1 MEIVSLE
8 TGRATW
14 LFPTEEIGPL
24 GGLDVMAVIQGIA
37 ERYDFTSFPQHP
49 AREEIDKNGLKF
61 STGVFESDGK
71 RAGIAE
77 FALYSDGIVAVSNT
91 TEHSAS
97 FLEDLFEYVLR
108 EFQFRRPISPI
119 KKIYVSIV
127 TIEFDNAIT
136 GMLANQAALLS
147 LIGGYLNAPQNT
159 SHGVEVTRLDF
170 ALDDAALPTNAR
182 PKLVLEARQTVPLTR
197 RRYYSN
203 AAMHTKDHL
212 ELLSRIEE
220 TFMRPSTAGS

>member
-1 MEIVSLE
+1 MEIVSIE
-8 TGRATW
+8 SGRVTW
-14 LFPTEEIGPL
+14 LFPTEEIVPL
-24 GGLDVMAVIQGIA
+24 GGLDVMAVIKGIG
-37 ERYDFTSFPQHP
+37 ERYEFKNFPQNP

-61 STGVFESDGK
+61 STGIFASDGK
-71 RAGIAE
+71 RAGIGE
-77 FALYSDGIVAVSNT
+77 FALYSDGIVAISNA
-91 TEHSAS
+91 TEHSNA
-97 FLEDLFEYVLR
+97 FLDDLFDYVVR
-108 EFQFRRPISPI
+108 EFQFRRPISTI
-119 KKIYVSIV
+119 KKIYVSTV
-127 TIEFDNAIT
+127 TVEFESAIAN
-136 GMLANQAALLS
+136 MLANQAALLS
-147 LIGGYLNAPQNT
+147 LISGYLNAPQNT

-182 PKLVLEARQTVPLTR
+182 PKLILEARQTVPLTR